1 MTETEKTIVSEEIHE
16 KFEGSQM
23 SKAGRLAMEL
33 AQEKKR
39 LKAELDDLQI
49 EVEELRPST
58 PTGTPDWYVKWI
70 ATILAVVGVFLMS
83 ANMSLFGMSAYLI
96 SAVFWV
102 YVGGVWNDRAI
113 MIGSAITATSV
124 ALNLV
129 ERLLN

>member
-1 MTETEKTIVSEEIHE
+1 MTETENNIVSEEIHE

-70 ATILAVVGVFLMS
+70 ATILAVIGVFIVS
-83 ANMSLFGMSAYLI
+83 ANMYVLGMSAYLI
-96 SAVFWV
+96 SAICWV